1 MEPSRLREGGGHPRS
16 PGFMGE
22 PSLEPRTQMSHLEF
36 TVRGLFAPLT
46 LVAMAL
52 LCGDG
57 EQGTVWAWD
66 FEGVVSV

>member
-22 PSLEPRTQMSHLEF
+22 PGLELRTQMSHLEF
-36 TVRGLFAPLT
+36 TVRGLFAAST
-46 LVAMAL
+46 LVAVAL

-57 EQGTVWAWD
+57 EQGMVWGWD